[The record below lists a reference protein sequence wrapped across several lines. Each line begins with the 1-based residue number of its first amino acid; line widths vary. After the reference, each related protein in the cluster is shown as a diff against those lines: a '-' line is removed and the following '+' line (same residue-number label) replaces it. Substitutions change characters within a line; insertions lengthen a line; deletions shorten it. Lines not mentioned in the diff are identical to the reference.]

1 MYYSVHTLIE
11 AGKVKKKLT
20 DFPQLNKNYILKFF
34 IFLAVVVVLE
44 VLAAVL
50 IFNQFAAKTY
60 KQEYAAYGNRAA
72 SLSTVLSN
80 NYTEERLNSLNHAD
94 VQDEIIEACTQNGG
108 FDNYVIF
115 TFYDNSADGKIIRGC
130 ETPQITKGET
140 ISGIG
145 VYNNSVAVSEIGGK
159 SYVFAPIKV
168 GGYGYGI
175 LCISDFT
182 ESQSNIYSLQG
193 NVIAILI
200 VCGVLVGAAFIGYA
214 YALLNKEHSILF
226 KYRFKLN
233 KTGRIIKA
241 NRAFKDD
248 FSEVTEISSVEKLDK
263 KNFTLLTLPSKDG
276 ENSLL
281 ALRTK
286 GAKNHLR
293 VYGGRVSNAGS
304 YIESPGGDSESGGMT
319 TASLSNIFES
329 FTARGKRTLLGVL
342 FIGNLEQIKTLFG
355 KQMAN
360 DIQKIILKKAKE
372 KFIYAYELDFAYL
385 GVAHPDG
392 KKLENLMADLDDV
405 FRYINEP
412 LKMDDNLFT
421 LEIKA
426 GFAMCDETMN
436 PLNFEHAFKA
446 AEAARQRVIDT
457 KIADYVVYHES
468 QQKLYAKYFIT
479 FDIKQMLSE
488 NAFEMEYQPQ
498 YNIKEARIE
507 GFEALFRVKK
517 SWNVNV
523 DTFSFITYAERT
535 GAMVQLGDF
544 IFDTGM
550 RFAKSIEDKNVSVS
564 LNVSPVQLMQ
574 AGFIENFLRIYRK
587 YKLKPGSICV
597 EITES
602 FLMTNFSETLKK
614 LTVLTQQGIKVHLD
628 DFGTEYSSLLYIK
641 KLPISTIK
649 IDKEFVKDVL
659 VSRESQAIIKFITN
673 IAKLLNGTTICEGV
687 ETCKE
692 FDMLNYL
699 GCDTIQGW
707 IISRS
712 LKPEA
717 AANLIDTF
725 DYKQV
730 VAAQQAKEQPKTG
743 G

>member
-1 MYYSVHTLIE
+1 M
-11 AGKVKKKLT
+11 KKKLT
-20 DFPQLNKNYILKFF
+20 DLPQLNKNYIVKFF
-34 IFLAVVVVLE
+34 IFLAVVILLE
-44 VLAAVL
+44 VITTIL
-50 IFNQFAAKTY
+50 IFNQFAVKTY
-60 KQEYAAYGNRAA
+60 KQEYASYGNKAEY
-72 SLSTVLSN
+72 LSTVLKE
-80 NYTEERLNSLNHAD
+80 NYSEAELNGLNDDAQREK
-94 VQDEIIEACTQNGG
+94 VIQTCTQNGG
-108 FDNYVIF
+108 FDGYLIF
-115 TFYDNSADGKIIRGC
+115 TYYQDSTDGRVIQGSEAVNV
-130 ETPQITKGET
+130 ETGATLKDL
-140 ISGIG
+140 GIANDA
-145 VYNNSVAVSEIGGK
+145 VCVAEVEGK
-159 SYVFAPIKV
+159 SLVFAPVRV
-168 GGYGYGI
+168 GSYGYGVI
-175 LCISDFT
+175 CVSDFT
-182 ESQSNIYSLQG
+182 ESQANISALKG

-214 YALLNKEHSILF
+214 YTLVNRERVNLF
-226 KYRFKLN
+226 NYKFTLS
-233 KTGRIIKA
+233 KTGRVIKT
-241 NRAFKDD
+241 NKEFKTD
-248 FSEVTEISSVEKLDK
+248 FPSAIDVVTPDKLDRK
-263 KNFTLLTLPSKDG
+263 KFTLVPIPSDNG
-276 ENSLL
+276 GRSLL
-281 ALRTK
+281 ALKAK
-286 GAKNHLR
+286 GANSKNTVK
-293 VYGGRVSNAGS
+293 VYGGQVANAGS
-304 YIESPGGDSESGGMT
+304 FIESSIDGDVSPEGMT
-319 TASLSNIFES
+319 AASLSNVFAS
-329 FTARGKRTLLGVL
+329 FVAKGKRTLLGVL
-342 FIGNLEQIKTLFG
+342 LISNLEQIKTLFG
-355 KQMAN
+355 KQMAA
-360 DIQKIILKKAKE
+360 DIQKIILKKTKE
-372 KFIYAYELDFAYL
+372 KFTYAYELDFGYIGIAY
-385 GVAHPDG
+385 PDG
-392 KKLENLMADLDDV
+392 KKLDNLMADMEDV

-446 AEAARQRVIDT
+446 AEAAKQRVLDT
-457 KIADYVVYHES
+457 KIAEYVIYHES

-479 FDIKQMLSE
+479 YDIKQMLSE

-498 YNIKEARIE
+498 YNIKQARIE

-550 RFAKSIEDKNVSVS
+550 KFAKSIEGKNVSVS

-587 YKLKPGSICV
+587 YDLKSGSICV

-602 FLMTNFSETLKK
+602 FLMTNFAETLKK
-614 LTVLTQQGIKVHLD
+614 LTMLTQQGIKVHLD

-659 VSRESQAIIKFITN
+659 VSSESQAIIKFITN

-707 IISRS
+707 LISKS

-717 AANLIDTF
+717 AASLIDTF
-725 DYKQV
+725 DYKDV
-730 VAAQQAKEQPKTG
+730 VAAQQAKAGK
-743 G
+743 